1 VCGHPE
7 VGSDSVPDPY
17 LLQTFQLERRS
28 VWRSVL
34 RTAAGAFV
42 LVAVAVAEVTCLNLV
57 TIARIKPDIV
67 LVVLVC
73 LAAERGVAGSFG
85 WAVAG
90 GLLQD
95 VLGTGVLGINVF
107 SKTLVCLAVSYAGT
121 RVVTD
126 RPAVTVTLVFVATV
140 MDRAV
145 RYSLLA
151 VAGLHYGIVFYLLSI
166 MVPCAFYNSLVTP
179 VIGMSANRYIRW
191 ADRWA
196 SREQV

>member
-1 VCGHPE
+1 
-7 VGSDSVPDPY
+7 
-17 LLQTFQLERRS
+17 